1 MAATRA
7 RRRWKVAAVQMTS
20 TTRVARNVE
29 RAERLVRE
37 AAGAGADLI
46 ALPENFAYL
55 RAEGSR
61 ISFKT
66 PIDGDLVKSMRALA
80 RELKCHLL
88 LGSIPETVP
97 RSRRV
102 YNTSVLIGP
111 RGECLGAYR
120 KLHLFDVNIRGKV
133 SLRESRYVAPG
144 DRPLVVSTSLGRLG
158 LSICYDLRFP
168 ELYRWL
174 ALRGATVLFVPAAF
188 TAYTGPHHWLPL
200 LRARAIEN
208 QCWVVAPAQVG
219 RHSAARRSHGETAI
233 IDPWGEVLQRKP
245 RGQGWVAAEI
255 DQARLERIRAGLP
268 ALKHT
273 HPALRVRP
281 SIRKV

>member
-1 MAATRA
+1 
-7 RRRWKVAAVQMTS
+7 MTS
-20 TTRVARNVE
+20 TTHVARNVE

-120 KLHLFDVNIRGKV
+120 KLHLFDVNIRGKI
-133 SLRESRYVAPG
+133 SLRESRPSVWNRCHA
-144 DRPLVVSTSLGRLG
+144 V
-158 LSICYDLRFP
+158 LR
-168 ELYRWL
+168 
-174 ALRGATVLFVPAAF
+174 
-188 TAYTGPHHWLPL
+188 
-200 LRARAIEN
+200 
-208 QCWVVAPAQVG
+208 
-219 RHSAARRSHGETAI
+219 
-233 IDPWGEVLQRKP
+233 
-245 RGQGWVAAEI
+245 
-255 DQARLERIRAGLP
+255 
-268 ALKHT
+268 
-273 HPALRVRP
+273 
-281 SIRKV
+281 